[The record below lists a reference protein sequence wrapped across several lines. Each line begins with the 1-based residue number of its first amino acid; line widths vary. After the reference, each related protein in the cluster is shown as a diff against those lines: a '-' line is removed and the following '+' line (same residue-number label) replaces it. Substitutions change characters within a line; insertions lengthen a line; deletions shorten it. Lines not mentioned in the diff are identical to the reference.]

1 MSSDSEQEAMTDSA
15 AATASEEP
23 KPEQKARAR
32 QQKPHGAPAK
42 GKSGKK
48 GTVAKKAP
56 QPPGAAKGAKAPKA
70 QREQKPGAA
79 REGSKAAKILAL
91 LGRPAGATLKD
102 MVKATGWQPHSV
114 RGFLSTAGKK
124 MDRKVESAKREDG
137 ERVYSLAK

>member
-15 AATASEEP
+15 AATATQEP

-32 QQKPHGAPAK
+32 QQKPHGGHAK
-42 GKSGKK
+42 GRAGKK
-48 GTVAKKAP
+48 ATVAKKAP
-56 QPPGAAKGAKAPKA
+56 KPPGAAKGAKAPKA

-114 RGFLSTAGKK
+114 RGFLSTVGKK
-124 MDRKVESAKREDG
+124 MGRNVESAKREDG